1 MKVPKRESDRCLQRL
16 SKKINNG
23 QIIKVKWMSDRFLE
37 LIPVL
42 LSRVLDLIVIL
53 LENLKNFFFFF
64 LKKDILSSYLA
75 WIYAC

>member
-1 MKVPKRESDRCLQRL
+1 MKVPKRESDKCLQRL
-16 SKKINNG
+16 WKKINNG

-42 LSRVLDLIVIL
+42 LSRVLDLIVIF
-53 LENLKNFFFFF
+53 LENLKNFFF
-64 LKKDILSSYLA
+64 LEKDILSSYLA

>member
-1 MKVPKRESDRCLQRL
+1 MKVPKRESDKCLQRL
-16 SKKINNG
+16 WKKINNG

-42 LSRVLDLIVIL
+42 LSRVLDLIVIF
-53 LENLKNFFFFF
+53 LENLKNFFF